1 MKRNLHL
8 HIVIFAIA
16 MLIINTSCR
25 EGIIEPEEFATNIN
39 EPVQSKVW
47 NSYTFL
53 LNAQELSVEVSNNPQ
68 ISSFTTRISITILD
82 HSSGYI
88 RINVFDA
95 NSDSQFEYFG
105 NGDENLFSEALNGFI
120 PRQIGFKTY
129 NFTGKVKVQLSRTL

>member
-1 MKRNLHL
+1 MKINPLL
-8 HIVIFAIA
+8 YIVLLATAI
-16 MLIINTSCR
+16 LIMSTSCR
-25 EGIIEPEEFATNIN
+25 EGIIEPQEFATNIN

-53 LNAQELSVEVSNNPQ
+53 LNAQDLSVEVFNYPQ

-88 RINVFDA
+88 RINVFDV

-105 NGDENLFSEALNGFI
+105 NENENLFSEALNGFI
-120 PRQIGFKTY
+120 PRRIGFKTY